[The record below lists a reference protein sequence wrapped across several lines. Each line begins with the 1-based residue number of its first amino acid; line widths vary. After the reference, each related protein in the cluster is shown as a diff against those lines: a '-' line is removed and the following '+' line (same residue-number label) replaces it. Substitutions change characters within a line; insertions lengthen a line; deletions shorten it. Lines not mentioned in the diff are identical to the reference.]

1 METPATNDEYHPDSR
16 ELGNHYNVGDFV
28 ARQLPDGGITDVVGV
43 ITAVLRK
50 IGFVDVEFPTG
61 NERVS
66 IVEVWKVPKDS
77 IFYAPATLN
86 TSMETWDTSMSRYLD
101 GVNSGYSYAHPRVS
115 SVVSKYMFRTCSP
128 VANFVKRAL
137 LAGLSSRQIVD
148 VLGRILPSNS
158 FVEMQELVAFVH
170 GEEFK
175 NELPPLRVN
184 NTVVV

>member
-1 METPATNDEYHPDSR
+1 METPAPNDEYHPDSR

-61 NERVS
+61 NERIS

-115 SVVSKYMFRTCSP
+115 SVVSRHMFRTYSP
-128 VANFVKRAL
+128 VVSFIKRAFS
-137 LAGLSSRQIVD
+137 AGLSSKQITD
-148 VLGRILPSNS
+148 VLGRVLPSNS
-158 FVEMQELVAFVH
+158 FVEMQELVAHVH
-170 GEEFK
+170 GEVFRSK
-175 NELPPLRVN
+175 LPLLQMDN
-184 NTVVV
+184 ITVS